1 MLERIAVIGLGY
13 VGLPLAINASENG
26 YEVLGVDKNLA
37 IVDSINSGISTTE
50 DIENSR
56 VNAQVKSLKLFAT
69 SSYEV
74 IENCSIV
81 IICVPTPLQADTS
94 PDLSILASA
103 AKSLS
108 PYIKPGTLV
117 ILESTVSTGTTRDFL
132 LPIIQKNS
140 SVKANEFDLAFSPER
155 IDPSNSTWNIGN
167 TPKIVAGLNDKS
179 KTRAIEFYSKFISTI
194 VSCESLEVAE
204 TAKLLEN
211 SFRLV
216 NISFINELA
225 IFCRAVGLDINQ
237 VIAAASTKPYGFMPF
252 YPSLGAGGHCIPV
265 DPMYLVSKANE
276 VNAPLSII
284 ELAAKINRD
293 NPIHFVNEAKKVL
306 GTLSRKRILVIGIAY
321 KPNVADTR
329 ESPAE
334 ILIEQLRIH
343 GAYVEWHD
351 EIVGSWRGELSKEIT
366 TDYDLTILATAHD
379 YLDLNKVKDLKVL
392 DTNGKSFE

>member
-26 YEVLGVDKNLA
+26 YEVLGIDKNLA

-74 IENCSIV
+74 IDNCSIV

-167 TPKIVAGLNDKS
+167 TPKIVAGLYDKF
-179 KTRAIEFYSKFISTI
+179 KTR
-194 VSCESLEVAE
+194 
-204 TAKLLEN
+204 
-211 SFRLV
+211 
-216 NISFINELA
+216 
-225 IFCRAVGLDINQ
+225 
-237 VIAAASTKPYGFMPF
+237 
-252 YPSLGAGGHCIPV
+252 
-265 DPMYLVSKANE
+265 
-276 VNAPLSII
+276 
-284 ELAAKINRD
+284 
-293 NPIHFVNEAKKVL
+293 
-306 GTLSRKRILVIGIAY
+306 
-321 KPNVADTR
+321 
-329 ESPAE
+329 
-334 ILIEQLRIH
+334 
-343 GAYVEWHD
+343 
-351 EIVGSWRGELSKEIT
+351 
-366 TDYDLTILATAHD
+366 
-379 YLDLNKVKDLKVL
+379 
-392 DTNGKSFE
+392 